1 MARRSSAHARSRTA
15 EAKKARRNKRRAVR
29 ESSWLP
35 DNVLDDLVT
44 TQAAIATDLEAFD
57 QRITERGWTFDED
70 DSDEDFVF
78 WLYEPSGTD
87 VNEDELAPVTT
98 IWMSADE
105 DAEIVHLMLA
115 GTAADSEFTPEELI
129 EHLDVI
135 EAYRSGD
142 QPPKFG

>member
-1 MARRSSAHARSRTA
+1 VSRQS

-35 DNVLDDLVT
+35 DDVLDDLVT

-57 QRITERGWTFDED
+57 QRITERGWIFDED
-70 DSDEDFVF
+70 ESDEDFVF

-87 VNEDELAPVTT
+87 VDSDEIAPVTT

-105 DAEIVHLMLA
+105 DAEVVHLMLA
-115 GTAADSEFTPEELI
+115 GTAEDSVFGPEELF

-142 QPPKFG
+142 PSPKFD